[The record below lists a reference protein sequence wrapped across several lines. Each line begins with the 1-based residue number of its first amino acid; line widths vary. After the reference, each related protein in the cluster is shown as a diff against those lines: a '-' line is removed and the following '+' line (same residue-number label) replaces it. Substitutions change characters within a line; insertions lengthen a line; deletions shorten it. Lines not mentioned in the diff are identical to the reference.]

1 MFSKKSKLYLIFFKV
16 VNKILSF
23 VFICFIFSCENKKD
37 DFEKKYFDLEGFLQK
52 QILLI
57 DHSGVKKIWVL
68 DSAYEIKNL
77 KNLKWD
83 KEFALF
89 IQSDINKKAYL
100 QSYSIVT
107 TENSIAYNLKT
118 NEDLPV
124 KKMKVVFNEMKE
136 VIGIEILRRVDNYL
150 YSSNLSLNLTTSK
163 GKIDTYSMENNQKI
177 IFGKMKH
184 SIVKVEVL

>member
-1 MFSKKSKLYLIFFKV
+1 VI
-16 VNKILSF
+16 NKILGF
-23 VFICFIFSCENKKD
+23 VLICFIFSCENQKD
-37 DFEKKYFDLEGFLQK
+37 NFEKKYFDLEGFLQK
-52 QILLI
+52 QIVLI
-57 DHSGVKKIWVL
+57 DHSEVKKMWVL
-68 DSAYEIKNL
+68 DSSYETKNL
-77 KNLKWD
+77 KKLKWD

-107 TENSIAYNLKT
+107 TDNSIAYNLKA

-136 VIGIEILRRVDNYL
+136 VSRIEILQIVDNYL
-150 YSSNLSLNLTTSK
+150 YSSNISLNLTTNR
-163 GKIDTYSMENNQKI
+163 GKMNFYSIENNQKI

-184 SIVKVEVL
+184 SRIKVEVL

>member
-1 MFSKKSKLYLIFFKV
+1 M

-23 VFICFIFSCENKKD
+23 VFICFIFSCENKND
-37 DFEKKYFDLEGFLQK
+37 DFDKKYFDLEGFLQK

-57 DHSGVKKIWVL
+57 DHSVVKKIWVL

-124 KKMKVVFNEMKE
+124 KKMKVVFNKMKE
-136 VIGIEILRRVDNYL
+136 VIRIEILRRVDNYL

-163 GKIDTYSMENNQKI
+163 GKIDSYSMENNQKI